1 MEIQVLK
8 QDLIKRIDRLNDDEL
23 QKVYHQ
29 LVEIIESSDIY
40 QLSDDENHAIDEALL
55 IHEEQQLYTHEE
67 VIADAKS
74 RYPNLKFE

>member
-29 LVEIIESSDIY
+29 LVEILESSDIY